1 MNGQQR
7 GDFFLFGGRRRLK
20 FALIN
25 WAMRLLAPIQFE
37 HDHSI
42 FFFFKI
48 ISTYIGISA
57 WTGL

>member
-1 MNGQQR
+1 MIGQQR
-7 GDFFLFGGRRRLK
+7 GDFFFFFKYFGGRRRLK

-42 FFFFKI
+42 FFFNNF
-48 ISTYIGISA
+48 YLH
-57 WTGL
+57 WN